1 MSKSASPTVVG
12 SFVIGAILLTVAA
25 VLLFSSGTLFTKT
38 YTVVAVFPG
47 NVKGLAVGAAVEMR
61 GVRIGSVS
69 DIKILTDM
77 KTKTVTVPVYF
88 EVERSSMKDM
98 AFQDLSADELSK
110 EEWENEVEALIE
122 AGLKAQLSLKSLVT
136 GQMIV
141 DVDFHPDA
149 PIKLTDIDSRY
160 LEMPT
165 IETITDRVINKLRD
179 LPLTELV
186 SKAIRLLENI
196 DQVVTSQEVR
206 ETLANMQQVTED
218 AHQLL
223 TNVDAQVEPLSSSV
237 KTTMNDISS
246 LTRTVDGQV
255 KPLSE
260 SAVAALNE
268 AKSALSSIDDLV
280 GKDSAT
286 RADLESALQELSR
299 AANSIRNLT
308 DYLEQHP
315 EALIKGKGY

>member
-12 SFVIGAILLTVAA
+12 GFVIGAILLTVAA
-25 VLLFSSGTLFTKT
+25 VLLFSSGSLFTKT

-69 DIKILTDM
+69 DIKILTDL

-88 EVERSSMKDM
+88 EIERSSMKDM
-98 AFQDLSADELSK
+98 AFQDLSDDELSK
-110 EEWENEVEALIE
+110 DEWEQEVEALVE

-237 KTTMNDISS
+237 KTTMDDISS

-268 AKSALSSIDDLV
+268 AKNALSSIDDLV

-286 RADLESALQELSR
+286 RADLENALQELSR

-315 EALIKGKGY
+315 EALLKGKGY

>member
-12 SFVIGAILLTVAA
+12 GFVIGAILLTVAA
-25 VLLFSSGTLFTKT
+25 VLLFSSGSLFTKT

-69 DIKILTDM
+69 DIKILTDL

-98 AFQDLSADELSK
+98 AFQDLSDDELSK
-110 EEWENEVEALIE
+110 DEWEQEVEALVE

-237 KTTMNDISS
+237 KTTMDDISS

-268 AKSALSSIDDLV
+268 AKNALSSIDDLV

-286 RADLESALQELSR
+286 RADLENALQELSR

>member
-12 SFVIGAILLTVAA
+12 SFVIGAILLTVTA
-25 VLLFSSGTLFTKT
+25 VLLFSSGSLFTKT

-47 NVKGLAVGAAVEMR
+47 NVKGLSVGAAVEMR

-77 KTKTVTVPVYF
+77 KTKTVTVPVYL

-98 AFQDLSADELSK
+98 AFQDLSDEDLSK
-110 EEWENEVEALIE
+110 EEWEQEVEALIE
-122 AGLKAQLSLKSLVT
+122 AGLKAQLNLKSLVT

-149 PIKLTDIDSRY
+149 PIHLTEVDPRF
-160 LEMPT
+160 LEIPT
-165 IETITDRVINKLRD
+165 IETITDRLLSKLRD
-179 LPLTELV
+179 LPLHELV
-186 SKAIRLLENI
+186 SKAISLIENV
-196 DQVVTSQEVR
+196 DQVITSQEVR

-218 AHQLL
+218 AHKLL
-223 TNVDAQVEPLSSSV
+223 TNVDAQVEPLSTSI
-237 KTTMNDISS
+237 KTTMNDLSS
-246 LTRTVDGQV
+246 LTRSVDDQV
-255 KPLSE
+255 APLSE
-260 SAVAALNE
+260 STIAALNE

-286 RADLESALQELSR
+286 RADLENALQELSR
-299 AANSIRNLT
+299 AANSLRNLT

>member
-12 SFVIGAILLTVAA
+12 GFVIGAILLTVAA
-25 VLLFSSGTLFTKT
+25 VLLFSSGSLFTKT

-69 DIKILTDM
+69 DIKILTDL

-88 EVERSSMKDM
+88 EIERSSMKDM
-98 AFQDLSADELSK
+98 AFQDLSDDELSK
-110 EEWENEVEALIE
+110 DEWEQEVEALVE

-237 KTTMNDISS
+237 KTTMDDISS

-268 AKSALSSIDDLV
+268 AKNALSSIDDLV

-286 RADLESALQELSR
+286 RADLENALQALSR
-299 AANSIRNLT
+299 AANSRRNLT
-308 DYLEQHP
+308 DYLEQPP
-315 EALIKGKGY
+315 EDLLKGKGY